1 MIVDSHVHLW
11 NLERSGYPWLTG
23 DFGPIARTFE
33 PEELKTELRGAGV
46 DRAVLVQADNSRA
59 DTELMLELAAAH
71 DWIAGVVGWA
81 PLDDPDAVDVRGL
94 IGVRD
99 LVHSMRD
106 PGWLL
111 RPTVHE
117 SLRLIAGRGV
127 VFELPDSYP
136 GFLKHVP
143 ALAEAVPGL
152 TIVVDHLGKPPFR
165 GDLDDWGRQLIAA
178 AEHPQVVAKL
188 SGLWYE
194 DEVRPAVELALQ
206 AFGPERIM
214 YGSDWPVAILGGGY
228 RRVWEQ
234 TLALL
239 DDTNREAILGG
250 NALRV
255 YGL

>member
-1 MIVDSHVHLW
+1 
-11 NLERSGYPWLTG
+11 
-23 DFGPIARTFE
+23 
-33 PEELKTELRGAGV
+33 
-46 DRAVLVQADNSRA
+46 
-59 DTELMLELAAAH
+59 
-71 DWIAGVVGWA
+71 
-81 PLDDPDAVDVRGL
+81 
-94 IGVRD
+94 
-99 LVHSMRD
+99 MRD
-106 PGWLL
+106 PDWLL

-117 SLRLIAGRGV
+117 SLRLIAERGV

-143 ALAEAVPGL
+143 ALAGAVPGL
-152 TIVVDHLGKPPFR
+152 TIVVDHLGKPPLR
-165 GDLDDWGRQLIAA
+165 GDLGDWGRQLIAA

-194 DEVRPAVELALQ
+194 DDVRPAVELALQ

-214 YGSDWPVAILGGGY
+214 YGSDWPVALLGGGY